1 MEPNQTHHEPTP
13 TPAPILPPKKMGKL
27 RASYLL
33 TIEGLELLRNDKQVL
48 LFPIFSAIA
57 STVLM
62 VIFCIL
68 YLVLGGEFQ
77 MNGTED
83 TSQNLGSVWYGVLLL
98 AYLLLVFITAFFE
111 AGLTIVVD
119 ARINGKSM
127 TFKEGIHATKPHAEK
142 IFLWS
147 LLSATIGV
155 ILSFISE
162 RAQWLG
168 KLVAVFLSATWGIV
182 TFFIVPALVLEE
194 GDISGAIKSSA
205 ATFKKT
211 WGETL
216 IINFST
222 GLFLTLVAFVGIIA
236 FVSIAVLG
244 ATFLPTL
251 LAAPF
256 FLFLFIPFVIFLVG
270 ICVFSSAI
278 NSVLR
283 VVLYEYA
290 KTGHMSDAF
299 APELILGMLKKKE
312 G

>member
-1 MEPNQTHHEPTP
+1 MEPNQTHHEPTSI
-13 TPAPILPPKKMGKL
+13 PAPILPPKKMGKL

-33 TIEGLELLRNDKQVL
+33 TIEGLELLKKDKQVL
-48 LFPIFSAIA
+48 LFPVFSALA

-62 VIFCIL
+62 VVFCIL

-77 MNGTED
+77 TNGTENS
-83 TSQNLGSVWYGVLLL
+83 SQNLGSAWYGVLLL
-98 AYLLLVFITAFFE
+98 TYLFLAFITTFFQ
-111 AGLTIVVD
+111 AGLTVVVD

-127 TFKEGIHATKPHAEK
+127 TFKEGMLAAKSHTEK

-168 KLVAVFLSATWGIV
+168 KLVAVFLSATWGII

-194 GDISGAIKSSA
+194 GDVSGAIKSSA

-222 GLFLTLVAFVGIIA
+222 GLFLTLVAFVGIII
-236 FVSIAVLG
+236 FVLVAVLG

-256 FLFLFIPFVIFLVG
+256 FLFLFIPFVVFIVG
-270 ICVFSSAI
+270 ICVFASTI

-290 KTGHMSDAF
+290 KTGHMSDTF
-299 APELILGMLKKKE
+299 TPELILGTLKKKDQ
-312 G
+312 